1 MRRASKKL
9 RFLTAAAV
17 AFAILIVGISATL
30 WIDSERID
38 FNIDT
43 TGVVAAPR
51 DEHRVAVST
60 LLNGHFGVS
69 LYSGKIIQKPTDGG
83 HLTGQQARAILNA
96 GQAVLELQKGA
107 LLVGSPLDALE
118 KQFSPYPPLVSAL
131 RSLKFSSLKI
141 SQGRISVIL
150 PSGRNE
156 WLFNV
161 NLAIK
166 PVRSRGISG
175 QGTAVWRGHKMLI
188 EFTASAPA
196 QAASEI
202 AATIKV
208 SSSLF
213 SLDFDGQIGFANG
226 LELDGKTII
235 SGKDT
240 RQFAN
245 SLRIIWPEWAGIT
258 DFEIA
263 SPMTWTSNAL
273 SFQKVSARFDENIAT
288 GTVAVKGSREKPQ
301 VTGTLAFETLDLT
314 NYWTAKADGRGKATQ
329 SWWQRIATAWS
340 EPLIRHFDADLRMS
354 AKEVIVGRHSMG
366 NAAAT
371 VALSEGKLS
380 AQLAKL
386 SFAGGIGSGQITIDQ
401 SGLIPTSSFHG
412 KFVNLPLGDLTSSVF
427 GRRGIEGRATVTADL
442 HAQGLDHDAMMRGLS
457 GDLRLE
463 LGSDATVGFDLRA
476 LANKKLSPPS
486 EASRANNGNLFNEL
500 LRGTTRLAGLTV
512 DFGLKSGQLV
522 SRKFEVL
529 SADHKLRLSGNAD
542 LLTQTV
548 DFYGALH
555 DRQADDEVKSQGN
568 DAKTWVSAAKPSGR
582 NIRLTGSFSNPH
594 LEVRENQSAAK
605 SE

>member
-51 DEHRVAVST
+51 DEHRVAEST

-96 GQAVLELQKGA
+96 GQAVLELHKGA
-107 LLVGSPLDALE
+107 LVVGSPLDALE

-273 SFQKVSARFDENIAT
+273 SLHNKSIRCRVLFFTANTDRKRRT
-288 GTVAVKGSREKPQ
+288 LPSR
-301 VTGTLAFETLDLT
+301 
-314 NYWTAKADGRGKATQ
+314 NGKT
-329 SWWQRIATAWS
+329 SINN
-340 EPLIRHFDADLRMS
+340 F
-354 AKEVIVGRHSMG
+354 
-366 NAAAT
+366 NA
-371 VALSEGKLS
+371 L
-380 AQLAKL
+380 
-386 SFAGGIGSGQITIDQ
+386 
-401 SGLIPTSSFHG
+401 
-412 KFVNLPLGDLTSSVF
+412 
-427 GRRGIEGRATVTADL
+427 
-442 HAQGLDHDAMMRGLS
+442 
-457 GDLRLE
+457 
-463 LGSDATVGFDLRA
+463 
-476 LANKKLSPPS
+476 
-486 EASRANNGNLFNEL
+486 LF
-500 LRGTTRLAGLTV
+500 RTY
-512 DFGLKSGQLV
+512 S
-522 SRKFEVL
+522 
-529 SADHKLRLSGNAD
+529 
-542 LLTQTV
+542 
-548 DFYGALH
+548 
-555 DRQADDEVKSQGN
+555 
-568 DAKTWVSAAKPSGR
+568 
-582 NIRLTGSFSNPH
+582 
-594 LEVRENQSAAK
+594 
-605 SE
+605 

>member
-1 MRRASKKL
+1 MRRTSKKL

-51 DEHRVAVST
+51 DEHRVAEST

-107 LLVGSPLDALE
+107 LVVGSPLDALE
-118 KQFSPYPPLVSAL
+118 KQISPYPPLVSAL

-263 SPMTWTSNAL
+263 SPMTWTSSAL

-354 AKEVIVGRHSMG
+354 AKEVIVGRHTMG

-371 VALSEGKLS
+371 VALREGKLS

-386 SFAGGIGSGQITIDQ
+386 SFAGGTGSGQFTIDQ

-412 KFVNLPLGDLTSSVF
+412 KFVNVPLGDLTSSVF

-442 HAQGLDHDAMMRGLS
+442 RAQGLDHDAMMRGLS

-463 LGSDATVGFDLRA
+463 LGSDGSVGFDLRA

-486 EASRANNGNLFNEL
+486 EASSANNGSLFNEL

-555 DRQADDEVKSQGN
+555 DRQADDEEKPEGN
-568 DAKTWVSAAKPSGR
+568 DATTAVRTAQSGGR